1 MSEVTWR
8 RGNSL
13 RDSLVFWARSKLAA
27 LMLAVFLLPFLWN
40 RLILLIDR
48 LANTAKEEK
57 EITASNRPLI
67 PDFSLTD
74 ILICCDN
81 E

>member
-1 MSEVTWR
+1 MTWR
-8 RGNSL
+8 RGNS
-13 RDSLVFWARSKLAA
+13 RQDSLVFWARSKQTA
-27 LMLAVFLLPFLWN
+27 LMLTVFLFPFLWN
-40 RLILLIDR
+40 SLTLLIDR

-57 EITASNRPLI
+57 EFTAKNTPLL
-67 PDFSLTD
+67 PDFGLTD